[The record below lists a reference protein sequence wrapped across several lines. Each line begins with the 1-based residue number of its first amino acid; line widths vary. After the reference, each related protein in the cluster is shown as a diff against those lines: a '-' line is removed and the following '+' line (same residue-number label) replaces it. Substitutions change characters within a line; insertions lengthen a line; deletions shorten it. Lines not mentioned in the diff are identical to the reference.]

1 MPGDGVDRRAV
12 LRGTAALAGLA
23 AVAARGETVSVR
35 SERVIVSALPDS
47 SGAVAPPFQ
56 AAAFNTVGV
65 FDIDWLLDPRFT
77 RLLDNVAASP
87 GAFGGV
93 RLFGALNS
101 GEKENVF
108 PKGSGGVW
116 RRPDEPI
123 DLSVSLRALAEL
135 TSRGLVPFVGLTFF
149 PSAVSPSPIEPPPSF
164 ESWQTLVRTFL
175 DQCVARFG
183 AAEVGRWW
191 FEVWN
196 EPNMPPFWSGS
207 FEDYLALYRATSEAV
222 LRAGHA
228 VRLGGPAVADT
239 PDEGARLIES
249 FLAFLHREPAVKCDF
264 ISLHRRGIWVSRE
277 TRPELRRS
285 VDAARDTARAA
296 VRIDP
301 GRFRGLWIVNDE
313 ADMKVGF
320 DTPYEPRMT
329 EQFPSWLAAQAIA
342 YDQLSTEHA
351 SSALRFAA
359 FSDDANQ
366 QLIRAPF
373 DGRRSV
379 MTRLGTPDDLAKV
392 PAYNFYELLRL
403 LGDRRATVRTPDV
416 VYPNSDLYHLASATV
431 DAIGSLLTVYPASGE
446 AEPGERRIE
455 YLLRDVPW
463 ERVNVAEFRIDDS
476 LSNAFS
482 AAGRTMPAG
491 DIDADAARHIR
502 RAQELAVAA
511 PIQSGLALTGGEM
524 RRELTL
530 RAFATLLLWV
540 TPFRPDVP
548 EKPSWLQAG
557 VERATVV
564 LRWPPNREP
573 WFYTYEV
580 VRRSTRSQDT
590 MVAPVPLRA
599 SFWVDTPP
607 SGEHV
612 YAVRA
617 VSASGVRSESV
628 SSPPVRV

>member
-1 MPGDGVDRRAV
+1 MRRRAV
-12 LRGTAALAGLA
+12 LRGVA
-23 AVAARGETVSVR
+23 AVTGFGAPAARGETMSVR
-35 SERVIVSALPDS
+35 SEQIIVSALPAS
-47 SGAVAPPFQ
+47 AVSGAAPPLFQ

-77 RLLDNVAASP
+77 RLLDTMAASP
-87 GAFGGV
+87 QAFGGV
-93 RLFGALNS
+93 RFFGALNS
-101 GEKENVF
+101 GERENVF

-116 RRPDEPI
+116 RSPDEQI
-123 DLSVSLRALAEL
+123 DLSVTLRALAEL
-135 TSRGLVPFVGLTFF
+135 TSRHLVPFVGLTFF
-149 PSAVSPSPIEPPPSF
+149 PAAVSPSPIQPPPTF
-164 ESWQTLVRTFL
+164 ERWQTLVRTLL

-183 AAEVGRWW
+183 APEVGRWW

-207 FEDYLALYRATSEAV
+207 FEEYLALYRATSEAV
-222 LRAGHA
+222 LSAGHA
-228 VRLGGPAVADT
+228 VRLGGPAVAYT
-239 PDEGARLIES
+239 PDEGARLIER

-264 ISLHRRGIWVSRE
+264 VSLHRKGIWVSRE
-277 TRPELRRS
+277 TRPELARS
-285 VDAARDTARAA
+285 VDAARETARAA
-296 VRIDP
+296 TRIDP
-301 GRFRGLWIVNDE
+301 DRFRGLWVVNDE

-342 YDQLSTEHA
+342 YDRLSTEHA
-351 SSALRFAA
+351 SSGLLFAA
-359 FSDDANQ
+359 FSDNANQ

-379 MTRLGTPDDLAKV
+379 TTRLGAPDDLAKV

-403 LGDRRATVRTPDV
+403 LGDRRATVRTPDAA
-416 VYPNSDLYHLASATV
+416 YPNTDLYHLASATPA
-431 DAIGSLLTVYPASGE
+431 AIASLLTVYPTSGE

-463 ERVNVAEFRIDDS
+463 ERVNVAEFRIDGT
-476 LSNAFS
+476 LSNAF
-482 AAGRTMPAG
+482 AAVSRAMPAG
-491 DIDADAARHIR
+491 NIDTDAARRIR
-502 RAQELAVAA
+502 FAQELAVAA
-511 PIQSGLALTGGEM
+511 PIQSGVTLAGGEL
-524 RRELTL
+524 RREITL
-530 RAFATLLLWV
+530 RAFATALLWV

-548 EKPSWLQAG
+548 ERPAWLRAE

-580 VRRSTRSQDT
+580 VRRSARSEKAAA
-590 MVAPVPLRA
+590 APIPLRA

-607 SGEHV
+607 PGEHV

-617 VSASGVRSESV
+617 VSASGVRGESV